1 MGTKI
6 GIEILGGYA
15 SEGYKRCKSYLSRR
29 WWWIRDREY
38 YIWKD
43 LKKGVWV
50 LYGKKDGIYECL
62 NVGKSI
68 NVGSEILYDIAC
80 LKFLGYEENNNA
92 NLKYINQFA
101 EFKDFNYESK
111 MTQEYLY
118 PYISKTYKALVFIY
132 VWNKKIIRWLFSNH
146 NAI

>member
-1 MGTKI
+1 METKI
-6 GIEILGGYA
+6 GIEIFGGHA

-80 LKFLGYEENNNA
+80 LKFLGMDKISYFYKSHYVVA
-92 NLKYINQFA
+92 TGTYGLYRNQMLC
-101 EFKDFNYESK
+101 ER
-111 MTQEYLY
+111 TGTL
-118 PYISKTYKALVFIY
+118 LG
-132 VWNKKIIRWLFSNH
+132 NK
-146 NAI
+146 

>member
-1 MGTKI
+1 MKDIIDDVKVIYREDDEGLEIANIIFEKI
-6 GIEILGGYA
+6 
-15 SEGYKRCKSYLSRR
+15 
-29 WWWIRDREY
+29 
-38 YIWKD
+38 

-80 LKFLGYEENNNA
+80 LKFLGYEENSNA
-92 NLKYINQFA
+92 DLKYINQFA
-101 EFKDFNYESK
+101 EFKDFNYKSK

-132 VWNKKIIRWLFSNH
+132 VWNMNDEVIEKALERV
-146 NAI
+146 

>member
-1 MGTKI
+1 MKDIIDDVKVIYREDDYGLEIENIIFEKI
-6 GIEILGGYA
+6 
-15 SEGYKRCKSYLSRR
+15 
-29 WWWIRDREY
+29 
-38 YIWKD
+38 

-80 LKFLGYEENNNA
+80 LKFLGYEENSNA
-92 NLKYINQFA
+92 HLKYINQFA
-101 EFKDFNYESK
+101 EFKDFNYKSK

-118 PYISKTYKALVFIY
+118 PYISKTYKEHHLKILEKISI
-132 VWNKKIIRWLFSNH
+132 KKIKKESFKISLLILSIRKIL
-146 NAI
+146 IQ

>member
-1 MGTKI
+1 MKDIIDDVKVIYREDDEGLEIENIIFEKI
-6 GIEILGGYA
+6 
-15 SEGYKRCKSYLSRR
+15 
-29 WWWIRDREY
+29 
-38 YIWKD
+38 

-80 LKFLGYEENNNA
+80 LKFLGYEENSNA

-101 EFKDFNYESK
+101 EFKDFNYKSINE
-111 MTQEYLY
+111 Q
-118 PYISKTYKALVFIY
+118 I
-132 VWNKKIIRWLFSNH
+132 
-146 NAI
+146 